1 MLTETNR
8 FPHLVEGLA
17 DQGWA
22 VVEDFLPPEAV
33 AALAEEVRQLR
44 DAGAF
49 QEAGIGRGAEHG
61 VRSEVRGD
69 RIHWL
74 SEEALTPAQAPY
86 GSAMEALRQE
96 LNRELFL
103 GLASFEA
110 HYAVYPPGAFYRK
123 HLDRFATSD
132 ERTISSVFY
141 LNEGWSEEKGGQLR
155 LYLPEGH
162 RDVVPRAGTFAAF
175 RSDTVYHEVLPATDF
190 RFSITAWFRRRSL
203 F

>member
-1 MLTETNR
+1 MDR
-8 FPHLVEGLA
+8 FTPLVEGLA

-22 VVEDFLPPEAV
+22 VAEGFLAPQEI
-33 AALAEEVRQLR
+33 AALAEEVRQLQ

-49 QEAGIGRGAEHG
+49 RQAGIGRGAEHG
-61 VRSEVRGD
+61 VRGEVRGD

-74 SEEALTPAQAPY
+74 SEEALTPAQVSY
-86 GSAMEALRQE
+86 WSRMEELRQE

-123 HLDRFATSD
+123 HLDRFARSD
-132 ERTISSVFY
+132 ERTISSVLY
-141 LNEGWSEEKGGQLR
+141 LNAGWSEEQGGQLR
-155 LYLPEGH
+155 LYLPRRSEEH
-162 RDVVPRAGTFAAF
+162 RDVVPRAGTFVAF

-190 RFSITAWFRRRSL
+190 RLSVTAWFRRRSL
-203 F
+203 P

>member
-1 MLTETNR
+1 MDR

-22 VVEDFLPPEAV
+22 VAEGFLAPEAV
-33 AALAEEVRQLR
+33 AALAAEVRQLR

-49 QEAGIGRGAEHG
+49 RQAGVGRGAEHG

-69 RIHWL
+69 QILWL
-74 SEEALTPAQAPY
+74 SEETLTPAQVPY
-86 GSAMEALRQE
+86 WSAMEALRQE

-123 HLDRFATSD
+123 HLDRFAKSD

-155 LYLPEGH
+155 LYLPQGPEGH
-162 RDVVPRAGTFAAF
+162 RDVVPRAGIFAAF
-175 RSDTVYHEVLPATDF
+175 RSDSVYHEVLPATDF

-203 F
+203 L

>member
-1 MLTETNR
+1 MDR

-22 VVEDFLPPEAV
+22 VAEGFLAPEAV
-33 AALAEEVRQLR
+33 AGLAEEVRQLQE
-44 DAGAF
+44 AGAF
-49 QEAGIGRGAEHG
+49 RQAGVGRGTEQG

-69 RIHWL
+69 QIHWL
-74 SEEALTPAQAPY
+74 NEEALTPAQAPY
-86 GSAMEALRQE
+86 WSAMEALRQE

-123 HLDRFATSD
+123 HLDRFAKSD

-155 LYLPEGH
+155 LHLPAGH
-162 RDVVPRAGTFAAF
+162 LDVVPRAGTFAAF

-203 F
+203 L